1 MQNMINEAQIKFL
14 DEQIKESEEILAS
27 NDPQKA
33 AEQILRIKRLYW
45 GSRVFSTEVLY
56 LNNEYAPNG
65 YTPDF
70 YTPINLNLLQDLIK
84 ELGLYRAQLL
94 DQRDFYKQTQ
104 NYQGQIVN
112 NVQVGQDNKVVDS
125 NIGNNIGIKDSKEKS
140 ICKKIANFFTYIIR
154 WIKG

>member
-1 MQNMINEAQIKFL
+1 MTNEAQIKFL

-33 AEQILRIKRLYW
+33 SEQILEIKQVYGVNRM
-45 GSRVFSTEVLY
+45 FNTEASYY
-56 LNNEYAPNG
+56 LIHNG
-65 YTPDF
+65 YALDV
-70 YTPINLNLLQDLIK
+70 YNPINLQRLSVLIK
-84 ELGLYRAQLL
+84 ELKFYRAQLS
-94 DQRDFYKQTQ
+94 DQRDFYKKTQ

-125 NIGNNIGIKDSKEKS
+125 NIGNNIEIKNSKEKS
-140 ICKKIANFFTYIIR
+140 ICKKIANFFTSIIR

>member
-1 MQNMINEAQIKFL
+1 MTNEAQIKFL

-33 AEQILRIKRLYW
+33 AEQILEIKQVYGANRIFNTVVSY
-45 GSRVFSTEVLY
+45 Y
-56 LNNEYAPNG
+56 LTSNG
-65 YTPDF
+65 YALDF
-70 YTPINLNLLQDLIK
+70 CNPINLQRLSVLIK
-84 ELGLYRAQLL
+84 ELKFYRAQLL

-125 NIGNNIGIKDSKEKS
+125 NIGNNIEIKNSKEKS
-140 ICKKIANFFTYIIR
+140 ICQKIANFLTYIIR